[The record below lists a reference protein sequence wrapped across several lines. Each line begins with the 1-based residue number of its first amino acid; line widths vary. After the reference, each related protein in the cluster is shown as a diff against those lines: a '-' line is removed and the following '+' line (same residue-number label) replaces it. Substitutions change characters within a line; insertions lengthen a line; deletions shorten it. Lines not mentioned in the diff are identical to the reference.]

1 MALFDPTVTV
11 TPAPRRRVAR
21 SVTVGI
27 WALAVALLALLA
39 LTLLP
44 TSFVIQ
50 RPGPVFDTLGT
61 APSAEGDEVPL
72 IQIDGAQTY
81 PTGGT
86 LDLLTAEIVGNPSRT
101 PSWVELAL
109 AWFDPARAILPIEAV
124 FSEGQTA
131 EERTQQSALLMIDSQ
146 KEATAAALLHLGYD
160 VSPMIRVYAIGD
172 ESPAQGVLQPDDI
185 IRAAD
190 GTPVSETL
198 ALREV
203 INAGDGAPVD
213 LTVERD
219 GETMTATLTPAQG
232 EIDGEPT
239 WLIGVTTVRDFDF
252 PIDVTIQLDAVG
264 GSSAGMMF
272 TLGIIDMLTPGELN
286 GGADVAGTGTID
298 ADGKVGRI
306 GAVQQKLHGARDA
319 GAEWFLVPADNC
331 QDVTGHVPAG
341 LQVFA
346 VETLDDAL
354 SVLEAIRTDA
364 DTSDL
369 ATCAR

>member
-1 MALFDPTVTV
+1 MALFDPHVTV
-11 TPAPRRRVAR
+11 TPAPRRRLSRGATIGVW
-21 SVTVGI
+21 S
-27 WALAVALLALLA
+27 LAVALVALLA

-61 APSAEGDEVPL
+61 APDADGEDVPL
-72 IQIDGAQTY
+72 IAIAGADTF
-81 PTGGT
+81 PTGGS
-86 LDLLTAEIVGNPSRT
+86 LDLLTAEIIGNPTRT

-109 AWFDPARAILPIEAV
+109 AWFDPARAILPIDAV
-124 FSEGQTA
+124 FVDGQTA
-131 EERTQQSALLMIDSQ
+131 EERTQQSTQLMVDSQ

-160 VSPMIRVYAIGD
+160 VDPMIRVYAIGE

-185 IRAAD
+185 VREAD
-190 GTPVSETL
+190 GIPVTDTV
-198 ALREV
+198 ALRDV
-203 INAGDGAPVD
+203 INAGDGAPVE

-219 GETMTATLTPAQG
+219 GQTMQTEITPAEG

-239 WLIGVTTVRDFDF
+239 WLIGVTTMRDFDF
-252 PIDVTIQLDAVG
+252 PIDVTIQLNAVG

-272 TLGIIDMLTPGELN
+272 SLGIIDMLTPGELN
-286 GGADVAGTGTID
+286 GGQVVAGTGTID
-298 ADGKVGRI
+298 ADGAVGRI

-319 GAEWFLVPADNC
+319 GAEWFLVPEGNC
-331 QDVTGHVPAG
+331 DEVVGHVPDG

-354 SVLEAIRTDA
+354 DVLDTIREDGDVSA
-364 DTSDL
+364 L
-369 ATCAR
+369 ASCER